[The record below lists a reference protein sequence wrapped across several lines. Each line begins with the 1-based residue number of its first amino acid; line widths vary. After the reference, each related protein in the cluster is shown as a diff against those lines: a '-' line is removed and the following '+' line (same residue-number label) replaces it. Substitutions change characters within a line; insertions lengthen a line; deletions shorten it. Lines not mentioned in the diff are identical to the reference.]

1 MLKLTFKYLFLKK
14 YFLNILMLKLFKIVA
29 EEFIE
34 GGSGRKRNKEYIY
47 ILTANP

>member
-1 MLKLTFKYLFLKK
+1 
-14 YFLNILMLKLFKIVA
+14 MLKLFKIVA

-47 ILTANP
+47 

>member
-1 MLKLTFKYLFLKK
+1 
-14 YFLNILMLKLFKIVA
+14 MLKLFKIVA